1 MLFILATPI
10 GNPMDITQR
19 CQQILNRVDFVVC
32 EELKN
37 GSKLLKRWK
46 IEKELLELNE
56 HNEIL
61 AAEKIVTKLKKKQTA
76 ALISDAGT
84 PVFLD
89 PGTFLLRLC
98 YQNKIPITS
107 VAGACS
113 LSLALSLVP
122 FEMSSFHFGGFL
134 DRNSLL
140 RKKQILG
147 FKKLRCPLVLYDTPY
162 RLKFLLADLH
172 QILNP
177 KTEIFLA
184 MNLTKKDEELFVG
197 NLAQLKQRSLQ
208 KKEFVLVVNFG
219 KS

>member
-1 MLFILATPI
+1 MKKGDKKRFEKAMHQL
-10 GNPMDITQR
+10 
-19 CQQILNRVDFVVC
+19 
-32 EELKN
+32 
-37 GSKLLKRWK
+37 GS
-46 IEKELLELNE
+46 
-56 HNEIL
+56 
-61 AAEKIVTKLKKKQTA
+61 A
-76 ALISDAGT
+76 
-84 PVFLD
+84 
-89 PGTFLLRLC
+89 
-98 YQNKIPITS
+98 
-107 VAGACS
+107 
-113 LSLALSLVP
+113 
-122 FEMSSFHFGGFL
+122 FE

-197 NLAQLKQRSLQ
+197 NLAQLKQRSFQ

>member
-19 CQQILNRVDFVVC
+19 CQQILDRVDFVVC
-32 EELKN
+32 EEFKN
-37 GSKLLKRWK
+37 GRKLLKRWK

-122 FEMSSFHFGGFL
+122 FLKIRCPFEMSFSFIRLPKIFWN
-134 DRNSLL
+134 RNS
-140 RKKQILG
+140 
-147 FKKLRCPLVLYDTPY
+147 F
-162 RLKFLLADLH
+162 F
-172 QILNP
+172 
-177 KTEIFLA
+177 
-184 MNLTKKDEELFVG
+184 
-197 NLAQLKQRSLQ
+197 
-208 KKEFVLVVNFG
+208 
-219 KS
+219 

>member
-61 AAEKIVTKLKKKQTA
+61 AAEKIVTKLKNKQSA
-76 ALISDAGT
+76 ALISDGGT

-89 PGTFLLRLC
+89 PGAFLLKLC

-122 FEMSSFHFGGFL
+122 FEMSSFHFAGFL
-134 DRNSLL
+134 KRNSLL

-147 FKKLRCPLVLYDTPY
+147 FKKLKCPLVLYDTPY

-172 QILNP
+172 QILSP
-177 KTEIFLA
+177 KTEVFLA
-184 MNLTKKDEELFVG
+184 MNLTKKDEELFLG
-197 NLAQLKQRSLQ
+197 NLTQLKKQFFH
-208 KKEFVLVVNFG
+208 KKEFVLVIDFG

>member
-1 MLFILATPI
+1 
-10 GNPMDITQR
+10 MDITQR

-113 LSLALSLVP
+113 LSLAR
-122 FEMSSFHFGGFL
+122 F
-134 DRNSLL
+134 
-140 RKKQILG
+140 
-147 FKKLRCPLVLYDTPY
+147 PL
-162 RLKFLLADLH
+162 FLL
-172 QILNP
+172 
-177 KTEIFLA
+177 K
-184 MNLTKKDEELFVG
+184 
-197 NLAQLKQRSLQ
+197 
-208 KKEFVLVVNFG
+208 
-219 KS
+219 

>member
-19 CQQILNRVDFVVC
+19 CQQILDRVDFVVC
-32 EELKN
+32 EEFKN
-37 GSKLLKRWK
+37 GRKLLKRWK

-61 AAEKIVTKLKKKQTA
+61 AAEKIVTKLKNKQTA

-177 KTEIFLA
+177 KTEVFLA

-197 NLAQLKQRSLQ
+197 NLAKLKQRSFQ
-208 KKEFVLVVNFG
+208 KKEFVLIVNFG